1 MPLNGFSVGRDVS
14 LDIVTASGP
23 LTFGLITKFT
33 SKQDIT
39 DKKIKGLDGITRH
52 VRFPDGW
59 SGTFDI
65 ERQDNTLD
73 DYFAQLEADYYDG
86 LNEQSCTMTETIQ
99 EVNGSVS
106 QYRYL
111 GVLLKFDDSG
121 DKAGDNT
128 IQQKLSFVAARRIKV
143 A

>member
-1 MPLNGFSVGRDVS
+1 MPQNSFSVGRDVS
-14 LDIVTASGP
+14 LDIITSNGP
-23 LTFGLITKFT
+23 LSFGLITKFT

-39 DKKIKGLDGITRH
+39 DKKIKGIDGVTRH

-65 ERQDNTLD
+65 ERQDSTLD
-73 DYFAQLEADYYDG
+73 DYFAQLEQDYYDG
-86 LNEQSCTMTETIQ
+86 IAEQGATITETIQ
-99 EVNGSVS
+99 EVNGSIS

-111 GVLLKFDDSG
+111 GVLLKFDDAGDKSG
-121 DKAGDNT
+121 DST
-128 IQQKLSFVAARRIKV
+128 ITQKLSFLASRRVKV